1 MYIFIFNHLNL
12 TKLQSHQNEAAN
24 NITLDAD
31 EFRKLCSEENFLSIS
46 ECFFLFKNP
55 FGVEGVCAQGNLTT
69 VSVKRRPQ
77 TVDQG

>member
-1 MYIFIFNHLNL
+1 MYIFIYLFNTYIFIFNHLNL

-24 NITLDAD
+24 NIKLDAD

-55 FGVEGVCAQGNLTT
+55 FGVEGV
-69 VSVKRRPQ
+69 SVHRAILQRS
-77 TVDQG
+77 V